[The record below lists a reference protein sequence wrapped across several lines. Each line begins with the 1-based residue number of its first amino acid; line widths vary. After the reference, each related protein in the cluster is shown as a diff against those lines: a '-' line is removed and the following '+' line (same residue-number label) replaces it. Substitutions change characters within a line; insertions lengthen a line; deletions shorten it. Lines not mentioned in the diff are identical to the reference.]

1 MCGRYYIDDSLEGF
15 EALVEELNRGKRGG
29 APAVSIKTG
38 EIRPTDVAP
47 VIANSR
53 ARRQRPFLM
62 RWGFGGAG
70 GDRRPVINARS
81 ETAHERPMFRDA
93 LLERRCLVPAL
104 YYFEWQAQ
112 GKCRRKHAMKP
123 DGPVMYMAG
132 LYRLEPGEPLAAF
145 TILTREADERI
156 AHIHDRMPV
165 LLPAQWAGEWLSQ
178 TADAKAL
185 LDRARGAVAVSA
197 FEM

>member
-1 MCGRYYIDDSLEGF
+1 MCGRYFIDDSLKGF
-15 EALVEELNRGKRGG
+15 EPLIEELNRGKPGG
-29 APAVSIKTG
+29 MPIKTG

-62 RWGFGGAG
+62 RWGFGGR
-70 GDRRPVINARS
+70 DSHVVINARS
-81 ETAHERPMFRDA
+81 ETALVRPMFRDA
-93 LLERRCLVPAL
+93 MLERRCLVPAS

-112 GKCRRKHAMKP
+112 GKRRIKHAMKQ

-132 LYRLEPGEPLAAF
+132 LYRLEVGEPLAAF
-145 TILTREADERI
+145 TILTQKADERI

-165 LLPAQWAGEWLSQ
+165 LLPAQWAEEWLSP
-178 TADAKAL
+178 TADAQQL
-185 LDRARGAVAVSA
+185 LERARGAVGVHA
-197 FEM
+197 FPM

>member
-1 MCGRYYIDDSLEGF
+1 MCGRYFIDDSLEGF
-15 EALVEELNRGKRGG
+15 EPLIEALNRGKPGG
-29 APAVSIKTG
+29 TPAVQIKTG

-47 VIANSR
+47 AIANSR

-62 RWGFGGAG
+62 RWGFGGR
-70 GDRRPVINARS
+70 DSHVVINARS
-81 ETAHERPMFRDA
+81 ETALVRPMFRDA
-93 LLERRCLVPAL
+93 MLERRCLVPAS

-112 GKCRRKHAMKP
+112 GKRRIRHAMKA

-145 TILTREADERI
+145 TILTQKADERI

-165 LLPAQWAGEWLSQ
+165 LLPAQWAEEWLSQ
-178 TADAKAL
+178 TADPAAL
-185 LDRARGAVAVSA
+185 LDRARGAVGVSA
-197 FEM
+197 FPM

>member
-1 MCGRYYIDDSLEGF
+1 MCGRYFIDDSLKGF
-15 EALVEELNRGKRGG
+15 EPLVEALNRGKPGG
-29 APAVSIKTG
+29 TPIKTG
-38 EIRPTDVAP
+38 EIRPTDVTP

-53 ARRQRPFLM
+53 ARHQRPFLM
-62 RWGFGGAG
+62 RWGFGGR
-70 GDRRPVINARS
+70 DSHVVINARS
-81 ETAHERPMFRDA
+81 ETALVRPMFRDA
-93 LLERRCLVPAL
+93 MLERRCLVPAS

-112 GKCRRKHAMKP
+112 EKRRIRHAMKP

-145 TILTREADERI
+145 TILTQAADERI

-165 LLPAQWAGEWLSQ
+165 LLPTAWAGEWLSQ
-178 TADAKAL
+178 TADPTAL

-197 FEM
+197 YPM

>member
-1 MCGRYYIDDSLEGF
+1 MCGRYYIDDSLKGF
-15 EALVEELNRGKRGG
+15 EALVEELNRGKPGG
-29 APAVSIKTG
+29 APIKTG

-70 GDRRPVINARS
+70 RNARPVINARS
-81 ETAHERPMFRDA
+81 ESAHEKPMFRDA
-93 LLERRCLVPAL
+93 MLGRRCLVPAS
-104 YYFEWQAQ
+104 YYFEWQTQ
-112 GKCRRKHAMKP
+112 GKSREKLAMKP

-145 TILTREADERI
+145 TILTQEADERI
-156 AHIHDRMPV
+156 THIHDRMPV

-178 TADAKAL
+178 TADAAVL
-185 LDRARGAVAVSA
+185 LDRARGAVGVHACP
-197 FEM
+197 M

>member
-1 MCGRYYIDDSLEGF
+1 MCGRYFIDDSLEGF
-15 EALVEELNRGKRGG
+15 EPLIEALNRGKPGG
-29 APAVSIKTG
+29 TPAVQIKTG

-62 RWGFGGAG
+62 RWGFGGR
-70 GDRRPVINARS
+70 DSHVVINARS
-81 ETAHERPMFRDA
+81 ETALSRPMFRDA
-93 LLERRCLVPAL
+93 MLERRCLVPAS

-112 GKCRRKHAMKP
+112 GKRRIRHAMTP

-145 TILTREADERI
+145 TILTQKADERI

-165 LLPAQWAGEWLSQ
+165 LLPAAWAGEWLSQ

-185 LDRARGAVAVSA
+185 LDRARGAVGIHACP
-197 FEM
+197 M

>member
-1 MCGRYYIDDSLEGF
+1 MCGRYFIDDSLKGF
-15 EALVEELNRGKRGG
+15 EPLIEELNRGKPGG
-29 APAVSIKTG
+29 TPIKTG
-38 EIRPTDVAP
+38 EIRPTDVTP

-53 ARRQRPFLM
+53 ARHQRPFLM
-62 RWGFGGAG
+62 RWGFGGR
-70 GDRRPVINARS
+70 DSHVVINARS
-81 ETAHERPMFRDA
+81 ETALVRPMFRDA
-93 LLERRCLVPAL
+93 MLERRCLVPAS

-112 GKCRRKHAMKP
+112 EKRRIRHAMKP

-145 TILTREADERI
+145 TILTQAADERI

-165 LLPAQWAGEWLSQ
+165 LLPTAWAGEWLSQ
-178 TADAKAL
+178 TADPTAL

-197 FEM
+197 YPM

>member
-1 MCGRYYIDDSLEGF
+1 MCGRYFIDDSLKGF
-15 EALVEELNRGKRGG
+15 EPLIEELNRGKPGG
-29 APAVSIKTG
+29 TPIKTG

-62 RWGFGGAG
+62 RWGFGGR
-70 GDRRPVINARS
+70 DSHVVINARS
-81 ETAHERPMFRDA
+81 ETALVRPMFRDA
-93 LLERRCLVPAL
+93 MLERRCLVPAS

-112 GKCRRKHAMKP
+112 GKRRIKHAMKQ

-132 LYRLEPGEPLAAF
+132 LYRLEVGEPLAAF
-145 TILTREADERI
+145 TILTQKADERI

-165 LLPAQWAGEWLSQ
+165 LLPAQWAEEWLSP
-178 TADAKAL
+178 TADAQQL
-185 LDRARGAVAVSA
+185 LERARGAVGVHA
-197 FEM
+197 FPM